1 MVGGVSDGR
10 RGKDEFSGVDDSRRT
25 RVKAWAKSGGI
36 GWRVA
41 FGVLLVLVVTGSV
54 LPPSD
59 EPSAIFLIPDWVQH
73 AIGYGLLMATLLASQ
88 ARPRIGMS
96 ALALVALG
104 GVLEVVQGLIGYRY
118 AELKDLLANGA
129 GIAAV
134 ALVVRIVQDRTG
146 ERKEQL
152 H

>member
-1 MVGGVSDGR
+1 MDEQGRTKVNAWARRGGV
-10 RGKDEFSGVDDSRRT
+10 
-25 RVKAWAKSGGI
+25 
-36 GWRVA
+36 GWRVV

-88 ARPRIGMS
+88 ARPRIWTS

-104 GVLEVVQGLIGYRY
+104 GVLEVVQGLIGYRF
-118 AELKDLLANGA
+118 AELKDLIANVS

-134 ALVVRIVQDRTG
+134 ALVVRIVQD
-146 ERKEQL
+146 
-152 H
+152 